1 MEVYERIKNRRK
13 LLKLSAD
20 DLAEALG
27 VSRATIYR
35 YESAEIEKLPVTTL
49 EPLAKVLRCSPAYLM
64 GWEDTPEGT
73 AAQEAPPEETLLVTD
88 PMEQQLVKTYQILD
102 DYGKRA
108 VIRTANGEAER
119 CLGTAAPG
127 EKEGS
132 LPA

>member
-1 MEVYERIKNRRK
+1 MAVQDIIKNRRK
-13 LLKLSAD
+13 ELGLTLKDVAK
-20 DLAEALG
+20 ALG
-27 VSRATIYR
+27 VSEGTVSR
-35 YESAEIEKLPVTTL
+35 YESANIQNMGIDKLV
-49 EPLAKVLRCSPAYLM
+49 PLAKVLHCSPGYLM

-73 AAQEAPPEETLLVTD
+73 AASEAPQEETLLVTD

-127 EKEGS
+127 EKEDS